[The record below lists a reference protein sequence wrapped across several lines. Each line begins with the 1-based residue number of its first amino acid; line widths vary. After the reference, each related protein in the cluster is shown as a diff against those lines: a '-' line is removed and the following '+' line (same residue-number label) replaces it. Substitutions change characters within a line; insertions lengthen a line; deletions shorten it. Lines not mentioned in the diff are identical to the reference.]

1 MDTTLEQDLLAVRNP
16 RVSLSF
22 PSLSRSGAGM
32 LARLLDLAAVAAGV
46 ASGYAAF
53 RVYHHG
59 AAWPDHPDLALAL
72 AGVYWLMYVLLGAPH
87 GLYSAR
93 PSLLHVRDTE
103 TVLRTSTFCLLLFY
117 AEGYLLHMSLPR
129 LAVCVGWPVTV
140 LSALAAKHLN
150 RRLLST
156 VWRWRKAERHVIIVG
171 TGRDARRLFSYLRN
185 SPHLGIGSVCFI
197 NETEPS
203 EAHVIYSHDY
213 KHRWHAP
220 VQHCVLN
227 IDLLQSSGASEV
239 FVADPTLPLD
249 RLQAISALAVESG
262 AQLSVIGGSHFQ
274 HGNHQGVLRNL
285 DGVPVITYAGTPAQR
300 RVYQTTKRC
309 VDFALAL
316 VLMAL
321 SGPVWLVAALMVR
334 FTSPGP
340 VFFTQE
346 RVGLNGSLF
355 KMYKFRSMYTHA
367 PKYGRSPED
376 ARDTRI
382 TPVGRFLRKTSLDEL
397 PQLLNVL
404 RGEMAVVGPR
414 PEMPYVVAQYT
425 PTERRRLSVPQGL
438 TGLWQLSAD
447 RKYSIHE
454 SVEYDLYY
462 VDHRGLYLDAA
473 ILLHTFLF
481 AMKGV

>member
-1 MDTTLEQDLLAVRNP
+1 MDTTLEQNLLAGR
-16 RVSLSF
+16 RQLTSLSF
-22 PSLSRSGAGM
+22 PSLSRSGAGV

-46 ASGYAAF
+46 LTGYATY

-59 AAWPDHPDLALAL
+59 GSWPDHPDLVLAL
-72 AGVYWLMYVLLGAPH
+72 TGVYWLVYVLLGDSH

-103 TVLRTSTFCLLLFY
+103 IVLRTSTFCLLLFY
-117 AEGYLLHMSLPR
+117 AEGYLLHLSLPR
-129 LAVCVGWPVTV
+129 LAVCIGWLVTV

-150 RRLLST
+150 RRVLST
-156 VWRWRKAERHVIIVG
+156 VWRWRKAERHVLIVG

-185 SPHLGIGSVCFI
+185 SPHLRIGSVCFV
-197 NETEPS
+197 NETDPS
-203 EAHVIYSHDY
+203 EASVIYSHDY

-220 VQHCVLN
+220 VQHRLLDM
-227 IDLLQSSGASEV
+227 DLLQSTGASEV
-239 FVADPTLPLD
+239 FVADPTLPLE
-249 RLQAISALAVESG
+249 RLQTISALTIEGG

-300 RVYQTTKRC
+300 RVYHTIKRG
-309 VDFALAL
+309 VDVALAL
-316 VLMAL
+316 LLMVL
-321 SGPVWLVAALMVR
+321 SGPAWLVASLLVR
-334 FTSPGP
+334 CTSPGP
-340 VFFTQE
+340 IFFTQE
-346 RVGLNGSLF
+346 RVGLNGKLF

-376 ARDTRI
+376 ARDKRI

-425 PTERRRLSVPQGL
+425 PTEQRRLSVPQGL

-447 RKYSIHE
+447 RKFSIHE

-462 VDHRGLYLDAA
+462 VEHRGLYLDAA